1 MSGEPAFYDVPAALH
16 RLGLEVQELGG
27 EGWRRCPGHYARTG
41 HEDSSPSWSINLST
55 GLHHCFSCGY
65 GGNLE
70 HLVSGIL
77 RIDHRGAEA
86 WLADPALLAQA
97 IESRLRSIQRYN
109 PPNSKVDLSGFTL
122 PPHRELLKRKITIE
136 AALRYEILWDGRGF
150 ILPIR
155 DPWHRLLGY
164 QIKRGSYVRNRPIRV
179 AKASTLFGLG
189 AYTGDR
195 AILLESPL
203 DCARLWSAGIDGAVA
218 AFGSTVSSRQ
228 VELLLHIAER
238 VVIALD
244 DDNSGQ
250 LGADAVE
257 IALNHRA
264 SPIRRFEYRRPCGK
278 DPGELDDDQIIYG
291 IEHARTRLERLAEAC
306 HVKGRTR

>member
-1 MSGEPAFYDVPAALH
+1 MSGEPCFYDVPAALA
-16 RLGLEVQELGG
+16 RLGLDIETRDG

-41 HEDSSPSWSINLST
+41 REDASPSWSINLST

-70 HLVSGIL
+70 YLVSGIL
-77 RIDHRGAEA
+77 RIDYRAAEA

-97 IESRLRSIQRYN
+97 IEARLRSIQRYN
-109 PPNSKVDLSGFTL
+109 PPSSKVDLSGFTL
-122 PPHRELLKRKITIE
+122 PPAGELAKRKITVE
-136 AALRYEILWDGRGF
+136 AALRFEILWDGKGF

-164 QIKRGSYVRNRPIRV
+164 QIKRGSYVRNRPLRV
-179 AKASTLFGLG
+179 AKSSTLFGLG
-189 AYTGDR
+189 AYTGAR
-195 AILLESPL
+195 AILVESPL

-218 AFGSTVSSRQ
+218 AFGSSVSPRQ

-244 DDNSGQ
+244 DDNAGQ
-250 LGADAVE
+250 IGADEVE
-257 IALNHRA
+257 TALNYRMN
-264 SPIRRFEYRRPCGK
+264 PIRRFEYPHPCGK
-278 DPGELDDDQIIYG
+278 DPGELDDNQLAFG
-291 IEHARTRLERLAEAC
+291 IEHARTRLERLTAAC